1 MRWIGQETRLR
12 LASNATRELLESE
25 WWCAA
30 ILKQLVLLSVG
41 KMKEFLILRN
51 DNDDSVKQLWEMR
64 VAVSLVASRL

>member
-1 MRWIGQETRLR
+1 MKL
-12 LASNATRELLESE
+12 
-25 WWCAA
+25 
-30 ILKQLVLLSVG
+30 LVLLSVG